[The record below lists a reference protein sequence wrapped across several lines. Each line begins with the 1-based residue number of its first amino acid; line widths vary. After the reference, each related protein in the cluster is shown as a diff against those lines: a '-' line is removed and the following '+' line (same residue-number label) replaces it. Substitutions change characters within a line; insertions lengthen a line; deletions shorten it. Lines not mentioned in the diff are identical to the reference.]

1 MSVFGYVF
9 VRVHV
14 NFKMCA
20 CACMCYQYDIYYVAM
35 EFDKCFVLPENLT
48 YPLCLCDSVFPG
60 MILSALVYIMC

>member
-35 EFDKCFVLPENLT
+35 EFDKYFVLPENLT
-48 YPLCLCDSVFPG
+48 YPLCDSVLFPG